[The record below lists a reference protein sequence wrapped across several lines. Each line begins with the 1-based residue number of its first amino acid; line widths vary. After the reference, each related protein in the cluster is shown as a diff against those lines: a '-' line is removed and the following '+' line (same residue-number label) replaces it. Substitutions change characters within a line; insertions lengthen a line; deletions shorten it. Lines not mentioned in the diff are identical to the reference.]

1 LPWFS
6 DKLANG
12 RAQGEKRLTSEE
24 IDFPRLSLIVRAYQF
39 IDYFFCLGYGL
50 IGLQIILDLAGAHND
65 CGFKRFLN
73 RLTYPLLGPFEG
85 IFSDFL
91 LKDRYRIRIS
101 YFAALVIYSLI
112 HLAVYYFF
120 KLLRPRRQIL

>member
-1 LPWFS
+1 LS
-6 DKLANG
+6 A
-12 RAQGEKRLTSEE
+12 EE
-24 IDFPRLSLIVRAYQF
+24 IDFPRVSLIVRANQF
-39 IDYFFCLGYGL
+39 VDYFFCLGYGL

-85 IFSDFL
+85 IFSDPLF
-91 LKDRYRIRIS
+91 KDSYRIRIS
-101 YFAALVIYSLI
+101 YFAALVIYLLI
-112 HLAVYYFF
+112 QLAVHYFF